1 MLFKQYRSVGLAH
14 FSYMIADQGQATIID
29 PSRDIDGY
37 LNDAKT
43 AGFQIDQVLE
53 THRNEDYVIGSCEV
67 ETATGAKIF
76 HADSQWDYK
85 YGQPAENGQ
94 EFWVGRLKLEALHTP
109 GHTPGS
115 MSYVLHDPD
124 GNPWII
130 FSGDSLF
137 SGDVGRVDLLGRDR
151 LAEMASH
158 MYDSLF
164 NKIIPLGD
172 GIIVCPAHGAGSVCG
187 SEIAERTWTTVGLEK
202 RLNPKLQVE
211 TLEEFIELHAKMLE
225 RPPYFQQ
232 MEVLNL
238 SGAPIMGRLPQLKP
252 LMPEAFEKSSC
263 NSQVVDTRDQVSFAA
278 AHVPGST
285 SIWEEILPGFAG
297 WFLSYEKP
305 VAFVC
310 DPDDIEEITRMMVR
324 MGFDNLDGYLNGGM
338 VAWARAGK
346 PLDSID
352 LLSAQAFCD
361 LMKNEEYPFLL
372 DLRGTDEIKGDG
384 LKNGTNIHLT
394 HLLENLESIPMD
406 HKVIPLCTSGY
417 RSMIAAS
424 LLKKAGWANLV
435 VPVGGLGAWRALNCD
450 FEL

>member
-1 MLFKQYRSVGLAH
+1 
-14 FSYMIADQGQATIID
+14 
-29 PSRDIDGY
+29 
-37 LNDAKT
+37 
-43 AGFQIDQVLE
+43 
-53 THRNEDYVIGSCEV
+53 
-67 ETATGAKIF
+67 
-76 HADSQWDYK
+76 
-85 YGQPAENGQ
+85 
-94 EFWVGRLKLEALHTP
+94 
-109 GHTPGS
+109 
-115 MSYVLHDPD
+115 
-124 GNPWII
+124 
-130 FSGDSLF
+130 
-137 SGDVGRVDLLGRDR
+137 
-151 LAEMASH
+151 